1 MQSSSSSIVAKKGQ
15 TVCAARICSID
26 RTASN
31 GGRVAFGV
39 AAVGGLSRDATKR
52 GGMPAGLRARA
63 RPLLCGKTRKRARH
77 AGTRRAIDG
86 GCRGVPFASR
96 GGETRARSGGRTF
109 GRNWLKPRMRSLCP
123 LKIVLTRLMTPSVSI
138 LFRRGERGR
147 GSAKGTRIG
156 HPMMWKTGSGAARA
170 VASAARRRS
179 RRIDRHPSA
188 VARDQKG
195 RKALPRAPLSF
206 ELLHDLEELIV
217 RVLLVLQT
225 LLELTKIRERLLL
238 AQRVVRRC
246 LLHRGCGHA
255 LHRITPPAGRRA

>member
-1 MQSSSSSIVAKKGQ
+1 
-15 TVCAARICSID
+15 
-26 RTASN
+26 
-31 GGRVAFGV
+31 
-39 AAVGGLSRDATKR
+39 
-52 GGMPAGLRARA
+52 
-63 RPLLCGKTRKRARH
+63 
-77 AGTRRAIDG
+77 
-86 GCRGVPFASR
+86 
-96 GGETRARSGGRTF
+96 
-109 GRNWLKPRMRSLCP
+109 
-123 LKIVLTRLMTPSVSI
+123 MTPSVSI

-246 LLHRGCGHA
+246 LLHRGRGHA
-255 LHRITPPAGRRA
+255 LHGLRHTRRSPRVRFCVGRSAPPDASPGKVAFERARSNRGAGGRRGARDVRPSIGRVLPRAALSALEEARGSLPLPNTEPACAEFAPIFRMAN

>member
-52 GGMPAGLRARA
+52 GGMPAGLRAQA
-63 RPLLCGKTRKRARH
+63 RPLPREKTRKRPHH
-77 AGTRRAIDG
+77 AGVRRGIDRKS
-86 GCRGVPFASR
+86 RGAPFASR

-138 LFRRGERGR
+138 LFVGGSGGEGQRKARGE
-147 GSAKGTRIG
+147 G
-156 HPMMWKTGSGAARA
+156 HR
-170 VASAARRRS
+170 
-179 RRIDRHPSA
+179 
-188 VARDQKG
+188 
-195 RKALPRAPLSF
+195 
-206 ELLHDLEELIV
+206 
-217 RVLLVLQT
+217 
-225 LLELTKIRERLLL
+225 
-238 AQRVVRRC
+238 
-246 LLHRGCGHA
+246 
-255 LHRITPPAGRRA
+255 